1 MNTISK
7 LTIAGVLSLGLF
19 ITQSCV
25 KDDDYATP
33 PIECADKL
41 TANITIGE
49 LTSKVT
55 SGTIQLDSNGAI
67 AEDLI
72 IDAYVISSDETGNFY
87 KTISLQDKPKEATA
101 GIQIEIDG
109 TNLYN
114 EYPLGARIQV
124 SLKGLVVA
132 KDRGIMKIGS
142 VDPSFA
148 VGRIPSAVMKKYIFK
163 TCDEKQT
170 IEPKVVNNL
179 TEALKAENLNTL
191 VTINNIQFKEPEV
204 DKTYGV
210 QGATVNRVLID
221 KSGKT
226 VDLRNSG
233 FAKWYNEVLPTKSGS
248 ITVVVSIFNSSY
260 QVYIRDTNDV
270 KFDQDRFEIGGGENP
285 GGDGEPSSNA
295 IYLFEGAD
303 FENWQTFLD
312 NITANGIKPYATQ
325 GIGNGFNN
333 TNSLQI
339 KGTPTGNDYV
349 VTAKAGA
356 SIPKD
361 PQAIYFKLK
370 GTSTGKTLSINVN
383 ATEDVTTGAGPQK
396 YYVFNLLDVKDTD
409 VILDYVQGN
418 DYRGSIDTKGKWI
431 NVKLNIKG
439 LPKLDLQNLVN
450 GFLSIKVGR
459 DGVYDIQIDDIKI
472 D

>member
-179 TEALKAENLNTL
+179 TEALKSENLNTL
-191 VTINNIQFKEPEV
+191 VTINNIQFRDPET

-210 QGATVNRVLID
+210 EATTVNRVLID
-221 KSGKT
+221 KSGKE

-233 FAKWYNEVLPTKSGS
+233 FAKWYNEALPTKSGS
-248 ITVVVSIFNSSY
+248 ITVVVSIYNSSY

-270 KFDQDRFEIGGGENP
+270 KFDQDRFVILPEGVEEIKGSKESFDTAFKNNYGAGDLELPTGIWTFSDGGVF
-285 GGDGEPSSNA
+285 EPSDASAGDLKNSGSSVRLRGGA
-295 IYLFEGAD
+295 TTEGFVRSKFYVTGLKTLKLYFGGSTFSEGAD
-303 FENWQTFLD
+303 AENE
-312 NITANGIKPYATQ
+312 IKLEVLISTDF
-325 GIGNGFNN
+325 G
-333 TNSLQI
+333 
-339 KGTPTGNDYV
+339 
-349 VTAKAGA
+349 VTWKSVGEKAG
-356 SIPKD
+356 
-361 PQAIYFKLK
+361 
-370 GTSTGKTLSINVN
+370 
-383 ATEDVTTGAGPQK
+383 E
-396 YYVFNLLDVKDTD
+396 
-409 VILDYVQGN
+409 
-418 DYRGSIDTKGKWI
+418 RG
-431 NVKLNIKG
+431 KLNVLEFPINAASTDRVSIK
-439 LPKLDLQNLVN
+439 LVN
-450 GFLSIKVGR
+450 KSFLRSTNNRLRVN
-459 DGVYDIQIDDIKI
+459 IDDVEFVK
-472 D
+472 